1 MVSLRMW
8 AVREAAIRLAN
19 GLQDSALIFL
29 PSAKPV
35 IPLITI
41 HSMSRSCAAAYTP
54 KNDFM
59 GKKTKMEL
67 RADSVERPKSR
78 RETVKRTWQLDLRA
92 WIYRR
97 PWRHTTQYRTFSIK
111 LRAFKNK
118 WELLFI
124 LLLLRLRLRLPLVVV
139 VVVVLLLL
147 LLLLLYSN
155 SYMHINMI
163 RIWKGGP
170 RGYPYKRSPN

>member
-8 AVREAAIRLAN
+8 AVREAAIKLAN

-29 PSAKPV
+29 PSAKPE

-111 LRAFKNK
+111 LRVFKNK

-124 LLLLRLRLRLPLVVV
+124 LLLRLRLRLPLVVV
-139 VVVVLLLL
+139 VVV

-155 SYMHINMI
+155 SYMHINMT

>member
-8 AVREAAIRLAN
+8 AVREAAIKLAN

-29 PSAKPV
+29 PSAKPE

-78 RETVKRTWQLDLRA
+78 RETMKRTWQLDLRA
-92 WIYRR
+92 RIYRR

-111 LRAFKNK
+111 LRVFKNK

-124 LLLLRLRLRLPLVVV
+124 LLLRLRLRLPLVVV
-139 VVVVLLLL
+139 VVV

-155 SYMHINMI
+155 SYMHINMT

-170 RGYPYKRSPN
+170 RGYPYKKSPN